1 MVDDFIWRLCSVK
14 ELYCKNLK
22 SLLPGS
28 GPLLVLT
35 HIADTHSPGGGLGA
49 AVFPPPAR

>member
-1 MVDDFIWRLCSVK
+1 MVDDIIWRLCSVK

-28 GPLLVLT
+28 GCCWC
-35 HIADTHSPGGGLGA
+35 
-49 AVFPPPAR
+49 